1 MARWITYQ
9 DMDDRDMEIG
19 RPLIRSSAK
28 RHQLHVPV
36 PGGRLPSKRVVILR
50 QPGGVVMRRCATRTE
65 ALAELKD
72 LPRGYSYEIRE
83 Q

>member
-1 MARWITYQ
+1 MARWINYQ

-36 PGGRLPSKRVVILR
+36 PGGRLPSKRMVILR
-50 QPGGVVMRRCATRTE
+50 QLGGVVMRRCATRTE
-65 ALAELKD
+65 ALAELKN